1 LGFQGG
7 VAVTDEQNSNSRR
20 NFLKSAIVGISAVT
34 LSSQLTPTLAAAP
47 AGEQES
53 FFSESERRFLE
64 SAVDRLIP
72 PDEKWPGASGAGV
85 VNYIDKQM
93 AGAWG
98 RGDLVYRHGPFREG
112 TPGQGYQFEYA
123 PAELFRRSITA
134 INSRFADQGASFEQ
148 LTAEEKDSFLAN
160 LEHGGMDLDGVP
172 SNVFFDQLF
181 DQTVQGFF
189 SDPMYGGNKNKV
201 GWRMIGFPG
210 AYADYYDLVDKHGI
224 AFYREP
230 LGIEDG
236 ILAHS
241 MMQTG
246 GE

>member
-20 NFLKSAIVGISAVT
+20 NFLRSALVGISAVT
-34 LSSQLTPTLAAAP
+34 LSSPLTPALAAP
-47 AGEQES
+47 TAGENES

-72 PDEKWPGASGAGV
+72 PDDKWPGATDAGV

-112 TPGQGYQFEYA
+112 TPSQGYQFEYA

-134 INSRFADQGASFEQ
+134 INNRLVEQGTSFEQ
-148 LTAEEKDSFLAN
+148 LTPEEKDSFLGS
-160 LEHGGMDLDGVP
+160 LEHGAMDLDGVR
-172 SNVFFDQLF
+172 SNVFFDQLL

-201 GWRMIGFPG
+201 AWRMIGFPG

-224 AFYREP
+224 AFHREP
-230 LGIEDG
+230 LGIEEG
-236 ILAHS
+236 INANS
-241 MMQTG
+241 MMHKG
-246 GE
+246 GK